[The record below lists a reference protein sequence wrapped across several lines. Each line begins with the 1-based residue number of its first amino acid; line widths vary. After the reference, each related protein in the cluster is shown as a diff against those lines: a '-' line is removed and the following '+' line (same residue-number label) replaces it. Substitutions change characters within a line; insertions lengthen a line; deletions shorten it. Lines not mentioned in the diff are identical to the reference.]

1 MTWVLILLVAVAVF
15 AAMVWVLKLPRNGWE
30 WVGAA
35 LLLGLAG
42 YALQGSPGD
51 AGAPKEPV
59 ETARTADEA
68 LIAQRQSMGAAFG
81 SGQSWLIVA
90 DGLARRGQYG
100 AAAQVLRSAV
110 RQNPNDADLWVAL
123 GNALVDH
130 AGALT
135 PPADLAFRRAA
146 ELSPGYPAPP
156 FFLGLAAARSGD
168 RQTALTLWRQLLAN
182 APADASWRPMVED
195 AIAALS
201 GPGPVRP
208 R

>member
-1 MTWVLILLVAVAVF
+1 MTGLLLLIALVALSAGG
-15 AAMVWVLKLPRNGWE
+15 LY
-30 WVGAA
+30 
-35 LLLGLAG
+35 LLGLRSGMLYIAAGTLFLGAAG
-42 YALQGSPGD
+42 YALQGRPDLQGSPR
-51 AGAPKEPV
+51 GASASAQAVPLTTLRRAFYGQFTPHEHWMIIADSY
-59 ETARTADEA
+59 TRRGATADA
-68 LIAQRQSMGAAFG
+68 VG
-81 SGQSWLIVA
+81 
-90 DGLARRGQYG
+90 
-100 AAAQVLRSAV
+100 VLKKATATYSDD
-110 RQNPNDADLWVAL
+110 PSLWVAL

-168 RQTALTLWRQLLAN
+168 RQTALTLWRELLAN

-201 GPGPVRP
+201 GPGPAQP